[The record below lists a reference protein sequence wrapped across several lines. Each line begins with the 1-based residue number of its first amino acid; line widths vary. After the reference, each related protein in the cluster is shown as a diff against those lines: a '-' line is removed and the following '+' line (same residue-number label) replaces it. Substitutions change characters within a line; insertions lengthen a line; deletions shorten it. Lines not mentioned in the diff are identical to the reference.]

1 MAEIPISVS
10 NTLIFIQQM
19 EEAVIVPLQA
29 YGTLTGANEYFANRL
44 RMRGIWANAS
54 DEDKKAALIEAKE
67 WIDHL
72 NFKGSRTSST
82 QLCEFPR
89 DGSLTV
95 PKDVE
100 KAAYEIAAK
109 LLDGMDPELEIK
121 NLGSTSQGFG
131 PARTT
136 YNRAFVLEHLS
147 AGIVSAKAYALLKPF
162 LNDSRAL
169 QLSRV
174 E

>member
-1 MAEIPISVS
+1 MAEINISVGD
-10 NTLIFIQQM
+10 TLIFIQQM
-19 EEAVIVPLQA
+19 EEAVVVPLQA
-29 YGTLTGANEYFANRL
+29 YGSLAGANSYFASRL
-44 RMRGIWANAS
+44 RMRGLWANAT
-54 DEDKKAALIEAKE
+54 DEDKNAALTEARE
-67 WIDHL
+67 WIDRL
-72 NFKGSRTSST
+72 NFQGCKTVDS
-82 QLCEFPR
+82 QLFEFPR
-89 DGSLTV
+89 DGSSVV
-95 PKDVE
+95 PMDIE

-136 YNRAFVLEHLS
+136 YDRAFVLEHLS

-162 LNDSRAL
+162 LNDSKRL
-169 QLSRV
+169 QLCRV

>member
-1 MAEIPISVS
+1 MAVIELSVS
-10 NTLIFIQQM
+10 NTLIFIQEVAQS
-19 EEAVIVPLQA
+19 VIVPLQA
-29 YGTLTGANEYFANRL
+29 YGTLAGANSYFASRL
-44 RMRGIWANAS
+44 RMRGLWANAS
-54 DEDKKAALIEAKE
+54 NEDKNAALTEARE
-67 WIDHL
+67 WIDRL
-72 NFKGSRTSST
+72 NFKGSKTDDS
-82 QLCEFPR
+82 QLFEFPR
-89 DGSLTV
+89 DGDSVV
-95 PKDVE
+95 PTDVE

-121 NLGSTSQGFG
+121 NLGNISQGFG

-136 YNRAFVLEHLS
+136 YDRAFVLEHLS
-147 AGIVSAKAYALLKPF
+147 AGIVSAKAYSLLKPF